1 VHINSD
7 VFSDDLLHEG
17 NELLGDAP
25 QDHSRI
31 RSRIDLAECE
41 DEIGGRRNAPP
52 HRNVKK
58 LLFRVDMSQYGRR
71 SDPQLRSNVGERGG
85 LETLYC
91 EDPPGGFKKLI
102 ARDPRR
108 ASH

>member
-1 VHINSD
+1 VHINRD
-7 VFSDDLLHEG
+7 VFGDNLLHER
-17 NELLGDAP
+17 NESLRDTA
-25 QDHSRI
+25 QDHARI
-31 RSRIDLAECE
+31 RSRIDLAERE
-41 DEIGGRRNAPP
+41 DEIGRTRNARP
-52 HRNVKK
+52 HREAKE

-71 SDPQLRSNVGERGG
+71 RDPQLRRNVGERGG

-102 ARDPRR
+102 AGDPRR